1 MARPVSVETLAS
13 IPWMSGKRVSHC
25 MREVSLRGPDSV
37 DVWRKLLG
45 RADMIAHSLNPKQT
59 GLILNALARVR
70 RRDLKELDP
79 FMTRFTARFLP
90 NILTHANPIDIAQIL
105 HAYSEL
111 GYEVPNMDTVNGR
124 LAECIP
130 TMDAPTVSLLTSGL
144 SGSHKLF
151 TLILTRSVQ
160 LLKIEFNEQLFA
172 QSFKVIHDTPPS
184 MEFLAITA
192 QHVPTMSL
200 RCLVLTV
207 SGLGRCGTRNPE
219 LIDIISERI
228 ASIDFTLKQL
238 GVLLRGL
245 QKMDAMKTHPDLCY
259 KLAERIVARDSVDS
273 STMSVLL
280 AGLVRIQNTNGKIE
294 KLFDMNPLPE
304 KVRKADIPHFRAISA
319 SLARVVDSPKMAAYR
334 KTIFE
339 LIDGQ

>member
-1 MARPVSVETLAS
+1 
-13 IPWMSGKRVSHC
+13 MSGKRVSHC

-37 DVWRKLLG
+37 DVWNPNP
-45 RADMIAHSLNPKQT
+45 NPKT

-70 RRDLKELDP
+70 QRDLKELDP

-90 NILTHANPIDIAQIL
+90 NILTHANAIDIAQIL

-111 GYEVPNMDTVNGR
+111 GYEIPSMETVDGK

-130 TMDAPTVSLLTSGL
+130 TMDAATLSLLASGL
-144 SGSHKLF
+144 SGLQRTEKLF
-151 TLILTRSVQ
+151 PLILTRSVQ

-192 QHVPTMSL
+192 QHIPTMSL

-207 SGLGRCGTRNPE
+207 SALGRCGTRNSE
-219 LIDIISERI
+219 LIDIIIERI

-245 QKMDAMKTHPDLCY
+245 QKMDAMNTHPDWCY
-259 KLAERIVARDSVDS
+259 KLAERIVPRDSVDL

-280 AGLVRIQNTNGKIE
+280 AGLVRIHNTNEKIE
-294 KLFDMNPLPE
+294 NLIEMNPLAE
-304 KVRKADIPHFRAISA
+304 KVRKADIPHLRAMSA
-319 SLARVVDSPKMAAYR
+319 SLARVMGSPKIIAYR
-334 KTIFE
+334 KTISE